1 MDVEALV
8 GPVIESAGLRLWDLR
23 WGRESGRRVLRVYVD
38 REGGVDLDAI
48 AAVSEKISRRLDLE
62 GFAPGPYE
70 LEVSSPGLERTLR
83 EPGHFRLSVGE
94 RVKVR
99 TASPAG
105 GSRSHQGTLAS
116 ANDRGIVLATGG
128 GNVRIPYAEVTS
140 ARTLVDWG
148 SSEGP
153 GTSAMRAG
161 GTGTRASVKRQK
173 RKRSKP

>member
-23 WGRESGRRVLRVYVD
+23 WGRESGRRVLRVVVD

-48 AAVSEKISRRLDLE
+48 AAVSERISRRLDLE

-83 EPGHFRLSVGE
+83 EPGHFRRTLGE

-99 TASPAG
+99 TAMPIG
-105 GSRSHQGTLAS
+105 GTRSHQGTLAS
-116 ANDRGIVLATGG
+116 ADEREIVLATDGG
-128 GNVRIPYAEVTS
+128 EVRIAYAEVTS
-140 ARTLVDWG
+140 ARTVIDWSTG
-148 SSEGP
+148 LEP
-153 GTSAMRAG
+153 DAARAARVAADSG
-161 GTGTRASVKRQK
+161 EKKQK

>member
-70 LEVSSPGLERTLR
+70 LEVSSPGLERSLR
-83 EPGHFRLSVGE
+83 EPRHFHRTVGE

-99 TASPAG
+99 TASPG
-105 GSRSHQGTLAS
+105 GEARSVQGTLAS
-116 ANDRGIVLATGG
+116 ADAREIVLATDGG
-128 GNVRIPYAEVTS
+128 EVRIPYADVTS
-140 ARTLVDWG
+140 ARTMVDWEIPAAPGAPKRTGG
-148 SSEGP
+148 SSARG
-153 GTSAMRAG
+153 SD
-161 GTGTRASVKRQK
+161 KRQK

>member
-8 GPVIESAGLRLWDLR
+8 GPVIESAGLHLWDLR

-83 EPGHFRLSVGE
+83 EPRHFHRTVGE

-99 TASPAG
+99 TASRG
-105 GSRSHQGTLAS
+105 GEARSLQGTLAS
-116 ANDRGIVLATGG
+116 ADAREIVLATDGG
-128 GNVRIPYAEVTS
+128 EVRIPYADVTS
-140 ARTLVDWG
+140 ARTMVDWESPAG
-148 SSEGP
+148 PAHASRSSARG
-153 GTSAMRAG
+153 RD
-161 GTGTRASVKRQK
+161 KRQK
-173 RKRSKP
+173 RKRSEP